1 MALQILQ
8 EISRKTIHVMIL
20 FVLVIFYA
28 VRNTVG
34 EQAAFMFLAAL
45 LAFFLII
52 EYLRLDLNI
61 KLPFFHQF
69 IRPKEE
75 YRVYGAIFF
84 LSSTIISLAIFS
96 TPVALAALLMTAFGD
111 MAAAIVGKRYGA
123 TLLFRSKTLI
133 GFVAGLITNL
143 LIAVA
148 ISLSFSINL
157 YILIVMAFAATIT
170 ETITDEMDD
179 NLMVPILTGFIGQVL
194 LLAI

>member
-1 MALQILQ
+1 MALEILQ
-8 EISRKTIHVMIL
+8 EIGRKIIHLMIL
-20 FVLVIFYA
+20 FVLVVFYA
-28 VRNTVG
+28 IRNTVG
-34 EQAAFMFLAAL
+34 QQAAFMFLVAL
-45 LAFFLII
+45 LVFFLIL
-52 EYLRLDLNI
+52 EYFRLELNV

-75 YRVYGAIFF
+75 YKVYGAVFF

-111 MAAAIVGKRYGA
+111 MVAAIAGKKYGT

-143 LIAVA
+143 IIAAA

-157 YILIVMAFAATIT
+157 YIPIAMAFVATIA
-170 ETITDEMDD
+170 ETLIDEMDD
-179 NLMVPILTGFIGQVL
+179 NLMVPILSGFIGQVL

>member
-8 EISRKTIHVMIL
+8 EIGRKIIHVMIL
-20 FVLVIFYA
+20 FVLVVFYA
-28 VRNTVG
+28 IKNTVG
-34 EQAAFMFLAAL
+34 QQAAFMFLVAL
-45 LAFFLII
+45 LVFFLIL
-52 EYLRLDLNI
+52 EYLRLELNV

-75 YRVYGAIFF
+75 YKVYGAVFF
-84 LSSTIISLAIFS
+84 LSSTIIALAIFS

-111 MAAAIVGKRYGA
+111 MAAAIAGKKYGT

-143 LIAVA
+143 IIAAA

-157 YILIVMAFAATIT
+157 YIPIAMAFAATIA
-170 ETITDEMDD
+170 ETLIDEMDD
-179 NLMVPILTGFIGQVL
+179 NLMVPILSGFIGQVL

>member
-8 EISRKTIHVMIL
+8 EIGRKIIHLMIL
-20 FVLVIFYA
+20 FVLVVFYA
-28 VRNTVG
+28 IKNTVG
-34 EQAAFMFLAAL
+34 QQAAFMFLVAL
-45 LAFFLII
+45 LVFFLIL
-52 EYLRLDLNI
+52 EYFRLELNV

-75 YRVYGAIFF
+75 YKVYGAVFF

-111 MAAAIVGKRYGA
+111 MVAAIAGKKYGT

-143 LIAVA
+143 IIAAA

-157 YILIVMAFAATIT
+157 YILIVMAFTATIA
-170 ETITDEMDD
+170 ETLIDEMDD
-179 NLMVPILTGFIGQVL
+179 NLMVPILSGFIGQVL

>member
-1 MALQILQ
+1 MALEILQ
-8 EISRKTIHVMIL
+8 EIGRKIIHLMIL
-20 FVLVIFYA
+20 FVLVVFYA
-28 VRNTVG
+28 IRNTVG
-34 EQAAFMFLAAL
+34 QQAAFMFLVAL
-45 LAFFLII
+45 LVFFLIL
-52 EYLRLDLNI
+52 EYFRLELNV

-75 YRVYGAIFF
+75 YKVYGAVFF

-111 MAAAIVGKRYGA
+111 MAAAIAGKKYGT

-143 LIAVA
+143 IIAAA

-157 YILIVMAFAATIT
+157 YIPIAMAFVATIA
-170 ETITDEMDD
+170 ETLIDEMDD
-179 NLMVPILTGFIGQVL
+179 NLMVPILSGFIGQVL

>member
-8 EISRKTIHVMIL
+8 EIGRKIIHLMIL
-20 FVLVIFYA
+20 VVLVIFYA
-28 VRNTVG
+28 IKNTVG
-34 EQAAFMFLAAL
+34 QQAAFMFLAAL
-45 LAFFLII
+45 LILFLIV

-61 KLPFFHQF
+61 RLPFFHQF

-111 MAAAIVGKRYGA
+111 MAAAIAGKRYGT

-133 GFVAGLITNL
+133 GFIAGLITNL
-143 LIAVA
+143 ILAIA

-157 YILIVMAFAATIT
+157 YIPIVMAFVATIT

-194 LLAI
+194 LLAV

>member
-1 MALQILQ
+1 MALEILQ
-8 EISRKTIHVMIL
+8 EIGRKIIHLMIL
-20 FVLVIFYA
+20 FVLVVFYA
-28 VRNTVG
+28 IRNTIG
-34 EQAAFMFLAAL
+34 QQAAFMFLVAL
-45 LAFFLII
+45 LVFFLIL
-52 EYLRLDLNI
+52 EYFRLELNV

-75 YRVYGAIFF
+75 YKVYGAVFF

-111 MAAAIVGKRYGA
+111 MVSAIAGKKYGT

-143 LIAVA
+143 IIASA

-157 YILIVMAFAATIT
+157 YIPIAMAFVATIA
-170 ETITDEMDD
+170 ETLIDEMDD
-179 NLMVPILTGFIGQVL
+179 NLMVPILSGFIGQVL